1 MHRKLALLLPLTLL
15 ACTDSDGD
23 EATTD
28 ATLETAED
36 EAETTTDT
44 GTESTSDTGTDT
56 GTETDTGMA
65 QGECAQPDPG
75 FGAAITQGAKVA
87 HAELIGTD
95 EVPFNLCE
103 MEGKPLVMEVGAVWC
118 GPCQSYG
125 KALAQ
130 DLETTFAEIDAQE
143 GLTEEDKVLL
153 KENIRRLHDSVQQG
167 VLQWMT
173 VLLDN
178 ATITDI
184 QGWEAQF
191 PSNAVVAIPSDSVG
205 FNSYMFT
212 GAFPTFYYIDADLT
226 FAVVASDLWPFAG
239 DLPEGWLVD

>member
-1 MHRKLALLLPLTLL
+1 MHRKLALLLPLTIL
-15 ACTDSDGD
+15 ACTPETSSD
-23 EATTD
+23 E
-28 ATLETAED
+28 ETNGEEPTEGAEPTG
-36 EAETTTDT
+36 ESETVGGTETGGDT
-44 GTESTSDTGTDT
+44 GTES
-56 GTETDTGMA
+56 ETDTGMA

-75 FGAAITQGAKVA
+75 FAAAITEGAKVA

-95 EVPFNLCE
+95 ELAFNLCE

-130 DLETTFAEIDAQE
+130 DLETTFAEIDAQG
-143 GLTEEDKVLL
+143 GLTDEDKMLL
-153 KENIRRLHDSVQQG
+153 KDNIRRLHDSVQQG

-178 ATITDI
+178 ATLTDI

-191 PSNAVVAIPSDSVG
+191 PSNAVVAIPADSAG

-212 GAFPTFYYIDADLT
+212 GAFPTFYYIDSDLT

-239 DLPEGWLVD
+239 DLPDGWLVD